1 MPLPRPMATRDPNLT
16 PRRTP
21 LLAGAP
27 PTSASACLSDA
38 RTRTS
43 PASPRAVGRRVFPLA
58 PDAGRQLNGAY

>member
-1 MPLPRPMATRDPNLT
+1 MPLPRPMATRYPNLT

-58 PDAGRQLNGAY
+58 HDAGRRLDRAY

>member
-16 PRRTP
+16 PQRSP

-27 PTSASACLSDA
+27 RLPLPPASQT

-58 PDAGRQLNGAY
+58 PDAGGAN